1 MTNRN
6 HKTKSDADF
15 TRIETLVTGYKYS
28 QKAEQE
34 WPQVCHRELEGHH
47 PLFQASELLDIVLH
61 DIIDSIPYQI
71 PLTSVLSFDVGLS
84 CVWRVRAARHKWDCG
99 RAPAEQSHGDQQSG
113 GYRVRVANPTQPVHI
128 EQWRREISVCC
139 GSNCYKREK
148 NSIIVGPAK
157 RICVIVWMSA

>member
-6 HKTKSDADF
+6 HKTKDDAYY
-15 TRIETLVTGYKYS
+15 TRIETPVTGYKYS
-28 QKAEQE
+28 QKAKQE
-34 WPQVCHRELEGHH
+34 RPQVCHRELEGHH

-61 DIIDSIPYQI
+61 DIIDS
-71 PLTSVLSFDVGLS
+71 

-99 RAPAEQSHGDQQSG
+99 RAPAEQSHGDQSG

-128 EQWRREISVCC
+128 EQWRSDLRHANKPEIAFAVDLTVT
-139 GSNCYKREK
+139 NERK

-157 RICVIVWMSA
+157 RIGVIVWMAA